1 MNAFIDLGKCRDYV
15 TVSIDEKQYR
25 IRLSGT
31 MKQPYFCGK
40 DVCAILE
47 QKDVKY
53 ALKTHV
59 PNKYKKELSSFHRE
73 MALKDYNLGGGN
85 PPPQIVVA
93 DTHRLGK
100 SEITFREGQTVYISE
115 PGLYSLIMN
124 SKTKFA
130 TTFQELVLE
139 TILPSIR
146 EYGSFQMEQQLVE
159 KMNQLSIKEKS
170 EEKLKQQA
178 QLDRAAREIAEQQG
192 QMCLEALEIE
202 KFERS
207 LEQQYTNKLRD
218 IVTIMKTKQRD
229 QIIYIATTKAYAKQ
243 NRFKIGGVK
252 SRTLLKGRL
261 ATYNTGRPVG
271 DKMYF
276 AYISETTDY
285 QHLEQRVKKIIGDH
299 IDADEMYCLHYDSL
313 HPLIEY
319 LADRFNEEVEHHR
332 TLFESLVK
340 ETISKAP
347 RVPEPIL
354 LNGAEFRKIR
364 NGEVVSVQRADFD
377 GLTEEERIDFVRS
390 VFEEF
395 CVFRGDL
402 SNLQRKEFEYYV
414 ADQHKTKF
422 SKRTLWSVTKVV
434 AEGLKRRIKY

>member
-1 MNAFIDLGKCRDYV
+1 MHSRAPFAEAFQDL
-15 TVSIDEKQYR
+15 
-25 IRLSGT
+25 
-31 MKQPYFCGK
+31 
-40 DVCAILE
+40 
-47 QKDVKY
+47 
-53 ALKTHV
+53 
-59 PNKYKKELSSFHRE
+59 
-73 MALKDYNLGGGN
+73 
-85 PPPQIVVA
+85 
-93 DTHRLGK
+93 
-100 SEITFREGQTVYISE
+100 VY
-115 PGLYSLIMN
+115 
-124 SKTKFA
+124 
-130 TTFQELVLE
+130 E

-146 EYGSFQMEQQLVE
+146 KYGCYQLEQQLAE
-159 KMNQLSIKEKS
+159 SMSQLAIKEQS
-170 EEKLKQQA
+170 EENLKRQL
-178 QLDRAAREIAEQQG
+178 QLDR
-192 QMCLEALEIE
+192 EALGEAQKNLE
-202 KFERS
+202 HEQYERD
-207 LEQQYTNKLRD
+207 LDQRYTNKLRD
-218 IVTIMKTKQRD
+218 IVTVMKAKQRD

-243 NRFKIGGVK
+243 NRFKVGGVK

-261 ATYNTGRPVG
+261 ATYNTGRPIG

-299 IDADEMYCLHYDSL
+299 IDADEMYSLHYDSL

-364 NGEVVSVQRADFD
+364 NGEVVLVQRADFD
-377 GLTEEERIDFVRS
+377 GLSEDER
-390 VFEEF
+390 
-395 CVFRGDL
+395 DL
-402 SNLQRKEFEYYV
+402 SNLQRKEFEDYV

-422 SKRTLWSVTKVV
+422 SKRTLWNVTKVV

>member
-1 MNAFIDLGKCRDYV
+1 MTALIDLGKCRDY
-15 TVSIDEKQYR
+15 TSVSIDQKQY
-25 IRLSGT
+25 IIKLAGT
-31 MKQPYFCGK
+31 VKHPYFCGK
-40 DVCAILE
+40 DVCDILE
-47 QKDVKY
+47 QKDSKY

-59 PNKYKKELSSFHRE
+59 PNKYKRELSSFYSK
-73 MALKDYNLGGGN
+73 KDHNLGGGI
-85 PPPQIVVA
+85 PPPQTVDV
-93 DTHRLGK
+93 DSQRLGK
-100 SEITFREGQTVYISE
+100 SEIMFREGQTVYISE

-146 EYGSFQMEQQLVE
+146 EYGSFQIEQQLVQ

-178 QLDRAAREIAEQQG
+178 RLDRAAREIAEQQE
-192 QMCLEALEIE
+192 QLCREALEIE
-202 KFERS
+202 KYERD
-207 LEQQYTNKLRD
+207 LDQRYTNKLRD
-218 IVTIMKTKQRD
+218 IVTVMKTKQRN

-243 NRFKIGGVK
+243 NRFKVGGVK

-285 QHLEQRVKKIIGDH
+285 HHLEQRIKKIIADH
-299 IDADEMYCLHYDSL
+299 IDADEMYSLHYDSL

-319 LADRFNEEVEHHR
+319 LADRFNDEVDYHK

-340 ETISKAP
+340 ETITKAP

-364 NGEVVSVQRADFD
+364 NGEVVSVQRVDFD
-377 GLTEEERIDFVRS
+377 ELPEHERMEFVTS

-395 CVFRGDL
+395 CVFRGDV
-402 SNLQRKEFEYYV
+402 SNLQRKEFEDYIT
-414 ADQHKTKF
+414 DQHKTKF
-422 SKRTLWSVTKVV
+422 SKRTLWNVTKVV
-434 AEGLKRRIKY
+434 AENLRRRIKY